1 MYKKEKWLYHLMLTP
16 GILAVLMFNTVT
28 LLGIFVAFQ
37 DFVPNRG
44 WFGSEW
50 VSLENFALFFGTP
63 DAWIVIRNTLV
74 MAVGTI
80 VFSTLASIAFA
91 LLLNEVRSGGIKRV
105 VQTFV
110 YLPHFVS
117 WVIYASIIRFLL
129 SGDGMLNRLLLSL
142 GMEEPI
148 LFLSKENLFQPVM
161 ILTEVMKEFGYGSI
175 IYLTAIANVNP
186 NFYEAATLDGA
197 NRWQKMYYITLPC
210 IMPTIILMAT
220 LSVGNVLNAGFD
232 QVFNLYSPAVYS
244 TADIIDTYVYRIG
257 LLNINY
263 GLGSAIGLFKSVI
276 SMLLIVVSYSLAAKF
291 CDYRIF

>member
-1 MYKKEKWLYHLMLTP
+1 
-16 GILAVLMFNTVT
+16 MF
-28 LLGIFVAFQ
+28 FVAFQ

-50 VSLENFALFFGTP
+50 VGLENFALFFGTP
-63 DAWIVIRNTLV
+63 DAWIAIRNTLV
-74 MAVGTI
+74 MAVGKI

-175 IYLTAIANVNP
+175 IYLAAIANVNP

-197 NRWQKMYYITLPC
+197 NRWHKMYYITLPC
-210 IMPTIILMAT
+210 IMPTIVLMAT